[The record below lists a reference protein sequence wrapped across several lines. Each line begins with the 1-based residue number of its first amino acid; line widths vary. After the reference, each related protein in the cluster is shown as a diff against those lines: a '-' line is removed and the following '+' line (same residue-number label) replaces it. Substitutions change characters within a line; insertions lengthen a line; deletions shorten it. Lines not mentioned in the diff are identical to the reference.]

1 MCNQHTVDKVMYNFH
16 TLPNIKVMKKDRSL
30 PGDMKKG
37 MCLVVPLCRTTYFQW
52 LYLTCLK
59 VNLRSGKL
67 KLIITYHLLTE
78 GEVITGKSQTKVLMY
93 MYWST
98 HQGQGLRLP
107 CKNWTDKVNK
117 LFIVWHFHCRP
128 ESAINELYTWACVI
142 LHVYPWLKCPLQK
155 VFIKPFSLGNFA
167 WKSFQKLIQS
177 LSGHTEPK
185 LHKMPFSGW
194 ALRGLLIIYRL
205 KQNFSFPS
213 LRMHRSPLLTFLLP
227 PVFFRFSWAFFFSFA
242 GHLLAFILVMKV
254 SGKLLVSQDLM
265 EGRTSG

>member
-1 MCNQHTVDKVMYNFH
+1 MLNKTKKTSFPWRHPCICTLIDHGQRPITARVAFTSLYKDKLMYNFH
-16 TLPNIKVMKKDRSL
+16 AMPNIKVMKKDRSL

-78 GEVITGKSQTKVLMY
+78 GEVITGKSQTKVLRY

-117 LFIVWHFHCRP
+117 LSIVWHFHCRP
-128 ESAINELYTWACVI
+128 ESAINELYTWARVV

-155 VFIKPFSLGNFA
+155 VFIKHSPRGILLEKAFS
-167 WKSFQKLIQS
+167 S
-177 LSGHTEPK
+177 
-185 LHKMPFSGW
+185 
-194 ALRGLLIIYRL
+194 
-205 KQNFSFPS
+205 
-213 LRMHRSPLLTFLLP
+213 
-227 PVFFRFSWAFFFSFA
+227 
-242 GHLLAFILVMKV
+242 
-254 SGKLLVSQDLM
+254 
-265 EGRTSG
+265 

>member
-78 GEVITGKSQTKVLMY
+78 GEVITGKSQTKVLRY

-107 CKNWTDKVNK
+107 CKN
-117 LFIVWHFHCRP
+117 
-128 ESAINELYTWACVI
+128 
-142 LHVYPWLKCPLQK
+142 
-155 VFIKPFSLGNFA
+155 
-167 WKSFQKLIQS
+167 
-177 LSGHTEPK
+177 
-185 LHKMPFSGW
+185 
-194 ALRGLLIIYRL
+194 
-205 KQNFSFPS
+205 
-213 LRMHRSPLLTFLLP
+213 
-227 PVFFRFSWAFFFSFA
+227 
-242 GHLLAFILVMKV
+242 
-254 SGKLLVSQDLM
+254 
-265 EGRTSG
+265 